1 MIKFQILKAHYWQ
14 VITEL
19 HKLKKYLR
27 ANSTKGQ
34 GSSMQLLTHNRNVY
48 GQQTLE
54 GISFE
59 LVSVSIRVA
68 TVIIVGHLLFKLL
81 TASTTVSSL
90 STS

>member
-1 MIKFQILKAHYWQ
+1 
-14 VITEL
+14 
-19 HKLKKYLR
+19 
-27 ANSTKGQ
+27 
-34 GSSMQLLTHNRNVY
+34 MQLLIDNRNVS